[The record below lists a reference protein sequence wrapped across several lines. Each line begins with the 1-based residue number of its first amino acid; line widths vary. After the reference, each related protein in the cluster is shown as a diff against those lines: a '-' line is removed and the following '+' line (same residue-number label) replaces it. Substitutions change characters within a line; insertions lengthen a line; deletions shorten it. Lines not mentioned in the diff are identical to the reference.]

1 MSIWPGL
8 IRLAGDVRL
17 DISGGTE
24 MQGMTSADG
33 LSKARLGRMHDI
45 MAGHV
50 ECGSVPGLV
59 TLVSRHGEVHVDVI
73 GKMAIGGAP
82 MRRDSI
88 FRITSMTKPV
98 TAAAAMILVEECKLR
113 LDDPLDRWLPEL
125 ADRKVLRA
133 IDAALD
139 DTVPA
144 RRAITLRDLL
154 TFRFGLGM
162 IMIFPDRY
170 PIQKAIAEAGFAP
183 GPVFPSFAPDELMRR
198 YGTLPLVY
206 QPGERWLYNSGTEI
220 LGVLIARAAGTTF
233 GNFLRERIF
242 APLAMKDT
250 DFSVAAAKLDRF
262 TTCYIRDRP
271 TGELKVF
278 DDPVTGKFAKPPVFE
293 NGSAGLVSTADDF
306 NAFAQ
311 MMLNGG
317 RLGSERILSRPSVEL
332 MTTDQLTSEQ
342 KRGSE
347 LFFGDNRGWGLGLSV
362 FTRRDDLCSLPGRFG
377 WDGGCGTSWYSDPS
391 ENLTGIL
398 LTQRMMDSP
407 QPPAVMADFWTSAYQ
422 AIDD

>member
-1 MSIWPGL
+1 LLSWVALYLPEEL
-8 IRLAGDVRL
+8 Q
-17 DISGGTE
+17 
-24 MQGMTSADG
+24 MQGMTSVG
-33 LSKARLGRMHDI
+33 GVSKARLGRMRDI

-50 ECGSVPGLV
+50 DSGGMPGLV

-73 GKMAIGGAP
+73 GDMAFGGAP

-98 TAAAAMILVEECKLR
+98 TAAAAMILIEECKLR
-113 LDDPLDRWLPEL
+113 LDDPVDPWLPEL

-154 TFRFGLGM
+154 TFRLGLGM
-162 IMIFPDRY
+162 IMVFPDRY

-220 LGVLIARAAGTTF
+220 LSVLIARAAGMTF
-233 GNFLRERIF
+233 GKFLCERIF
-242 APLAMKDT
+242 SPLGMKDT
-250 DFSVAAAKLDRF
+250 DFSVPASKLDRLV
-262 TTCYIRDRP
+262 TCYMRDHASE
-271 TGELKVF
+271 ELKVF

-332 MTTDQLTSEQ
+332 MTSDHLSSEQ
-342 KRGSE
+342 KQGSE

-362 FTRRDDLCSLPGRFG
+362 FTRRDDLCNVPGRFG
-377 WDGGCGTSWYSDPS
+377 WDGGYGTSWYSDAK

-407 QPPAVMADFWTSAYQ
+407 RPPTAMADFWTSAYQ

>member
-1 MSIWPGL
+1 MPTSTC
-8 IRLAGDVRL
+8 AG
-17 DISGGTE
+17 
-24 MQGMTSADG
+24 G
-33 LSKARLGRMHDI
+33 LSKPRLGRMHDV

-50 ECGSVPGLV
+50 AGGDMPGLV
-59 TLVSRHGEVHVDVI
+59 TLVSRGGEVHVDVI
-73 GKMAIGGAP
+73 GNMAIGGAP
-82 MRRDSI
+82 MQRDTI
-88 FRITSMTKPV
+88 FRISSMTKPV

-113 LDDPLDRWLPEL
+113 LDDPVDPWLPEL

-133 IDAALD
+133 VDAPLD

-154 TFRFGLGM
+154 TFRLGLGM
-162 IMIFPDRY
+162 LAVFPDRY
-170 PIQKAIAEAGFAP
+170 PIQKAVAEAGFAP

-198 YGTLPLVY
+198 YGSLPLLY

-220 LGVLIARAAGTTF
+220 LGVLIARVAGTSF
-233 GNFLRERIF
+233 ADFLAERIF
-242 APLAMKDT
+242 APLGMRDT
-250 DFSVAAAKLDRF
+250 AFFVPGEELGRLATA
-262 TTCYIRDRP
+262 YQRDDT

-278 DDPVTGKFAKPPVFE
+278 DDPAAGKYAAPPVFE

-317 RLGSERILSRPSVEL
+317 RLGSERILSRPTVEL
-332 MTTDQLTSEQ
+332 MTTDHIAPEQ
-342 KRGSE
+342 KQGSE
-347 LFFGDNRGWGLGLSV
+347 LFLGGVRGWGFGLSV
-362 FTRRDDLCSLPGRFG
+362 FTKRDDLAGRPGRYG
-377 WDGGCGTSWYSDPS
+377 WDGGYGTSWYSDPG
-391 ENLTGIL
+391 EGLTGIL

-407 QPPAVMADFWTSAYQ
+407 QPPRAMVDFWTLAYQ